1 MTAAREFVD
10 FWFTNSVHP
19 DEQLSARRGRG
30 SVQDLA
36 EKLVIAARGQG
47 LTQQQIEAEIGDIHA
62 YIRTGINSQNVTETA
77 RLKLDG
83 QQG

>member
-10 FWFTNSVHP
+10 FWCTNSVHP
-19 DEQLSARRGRG
+19 DEQLSARRRRG
-30 SVQDLA
+30 SVQELA
-36 EKLVIAARGQG
+36 DKLVIAANGQG
-47 LTQQQIEAEIGDIHA
+47 LTQQQIEAEIGNIYDH
-62 YIRTGINSQNVTETA
+62 IRTGITSQNVTETA